1 MKRSAREIAI
11 LFTITVACAT
21 YSVTPPVEV
30 EAADAG
36 SDASSASQDV
46 APPPKKILYVAP
58 SPSGL
63 PTNDG
68 LSTARPI
75 DTVGGAIAYASSK
88 GLQGYEI
95 HICRGVYA
103 EAGLVL
109 RYGVSIRGGYNC
121 ATWERAPGFGYAGD
135 FKDDNTTTIGLVDS
149 AAEYA
154 LSVADLQETIL
165 IDGLTLIA
173 PRAVTSANR
182 QALRVS
188 NSVIRVEDNVV
199 RGGDGVSLSTE
210 VASMAMLLE
219 GGAPKVRRNRLYG
232 GSGET
237 SVGAYGS
244 VAVRIAKGSAAVVE
258 QNDIDAGSGRGTYF
272 GAVGVETFPIEPELA
287 DLPTLR
293 NNRITQSG
301 GRAEGGVPATLFLG
315 QSSAIAEGNRF
326 LNGQVQTG
334 GTLLAAYLTRG
345 IKHRFVANRIDAGS
359 FGGVAQGRV
368 TGVQLNP
375 EAGALIAN
383 NLVVLPALVSPSSY
397 AQGMVLQGRSVILA
411 HNTFVAHEGTRGVSF
426 SLASLSSVYANLFV
440 NDAAAAIATEIESCN
455 GFPAG
460 FSRLAENVTLGTG
473 VWRVQQEQRFGFP
486 PQTYC
491 FPFNL
496 ADEPFNARYMGVNNR
511 SIASMNLADNF
522 EQWPALLSTGL
533 TTNAFAPRSSMCMP
547 LVVSRIP
554 EVTTDIDGKPR
565 SVMTVAGAFQPTCP

>member
-1 MKRSAREIAI
+1 MKRSASAIAI
-11 LFTITVACAT
+11 LFTVACAT
-21 YSVTPPVEV
+21 YSATPPVEV
-30 EAADAG
+30 EIADAG

-75 DTVGGAIAYASSK
+75 DTLGGAIAYASSK

-95 HICRGVYA
+95 HICRGTYA

-135 FKDDNTTTIGLVDS
+135 FKDDNTTTIGVVDTAS
-149 AAEYA
+149 EFA

-173 PRAVTSANR
+173 PKALTSANR

-188 NSVIRVEDNVV
+188 NSAIRVEDNIV
-199 RGGDGVSLSTE
+199 RGGDGASMSTE

-219 GGAPKVRRNRLYG
+219 GGAPKIRRNRLHG

-244 VAVRIAKGSAAVVE
+244 VAVRVAKGSAAVVE

-272 GAVGVETFPIEPELA
+272 GAVGVEIFPIEPELA

-315 QSSAIAEGNRF
+315 QSSAIAEGNR
-326 LNGQVQTG
+326 LVAGQAASG
-334 GTLLAAYLTRG
+334 GTLLSAYLTKG
-345 IKHRFVANRIDAGS
+345 TKHRFVANRIDAGS

-368 TGVQLNP
+368 TGLQLNP
-375 EAGALIAN
+375 DAGALIAN

-397 AQGMVLQGRSVILA
+397 ALGMLLQGRSVTLA
-411 HNTFVAHEGTRGVSF
+411 HNTFVSHAGIRGASF

-440 NDAAAAIATEIESCN
+440 NDEASAVATQTESCN

-460 FSRLAENVTLGTG
+460 FSRLAENVTLGSG
-473 VWRVQQEQRFGFP
+473 VWRGQQELRLGFP
-486 PQTYC
+486 PQTVC
-491 FPFNL
+491 IPINQ
-496 ADEPFNARYMGVNNR
+496 ADAEFSARYMGVNNR
-511 SIASMNLADNF
+511 SIVSANLTGNL
-522 EQWPALLSTGL
+522 EQWPAILSTGL
-533 TTNAFAPRSSMCMP
+533 TTNAFAPKSAMCAP

-565 SVMTVAGAFQPTCP
+565 SVMTIAGAFQPSCP